1 MKNGLLIISISG
13 SLFLMNSCSDF
24 LDIEPKNL
32 QTEKTAFQT
41 YSNFATYSL
50 GLYDVFPGANDIAF
64 GDAKTPWLNNNTQI
78 NGNAWAYRKIT
89 EASNNSEWNFSF
101 IRRVNIM
108 LDNIDPSQLTDKEKA
123 HWRSVGLFFRSYRYI
138 RLMSLYGD
146 VPWIEHVVTEDDV
159 DIIYGK
165 RDSRD
170 VVAANILRDLL
181 YAEQNINADGD
192 GTNTVNVHVVRALIS
207 RFGLF
212 EGTWRKY
219 HGLGDAE
226 TYLNACVTMS
236 EKLLQSFPN
245 LHNKYEELFN
255 SQDLTGM
262 TGVLLFYAYEL
273 NILTHGVQRSNSR
286 ASGSTYELS
295 KEMVGKYLCSDGR
308 PISTSSLY
316 DGDKSVFDEFRNRDY
331 RLLLTVVP
339 PSRVH
344 KGGAPTSLEW
354 RFLEPGETVTIGTTT
369 LTVTDED
376 CAKFREYIDLLA
388 KISKPTQKAL
398 PVIAWNNTLATNY
411 TPRFRNFAEGIA
423 PFSGQHGY
431 WYYKYYDTDP
441 PLQATNSQD
450 FPIFRIEEAMLNY
463 AEAKFELGQFNQ
475 DVADRTINKIRVRVN
490 VAPMNVAEIDE
501 TFDTERDQAV
511 SPVLWE
517 IRRERMVELIGEDF
531 LFNDVRR
538 WKKGEYYNKQQK
550 GAWVKNAEYNNVLR
564 IEGYPTVAAS
574 KDKEGYVIY
583 LQEPLGWLE
592 HYYLFPIPLKELILN
607 PELEQNPGYNSPQ

>member
-1 MKNGLLIISISG
+1 MSGLLV
-13 SLFLMNSCSDF
+13 LTNSCVNDF

-41 YSNFATYSL
+41 YSNFATYSI
-50 GLYDVFPGANDIAF
+50 GLYDVFKGANDIAF
-64 GDAKTPWLNNNTQI
+64 GDGKTPWLNNNTQT
-78 NGNAWAYRKIT
+78 NGNSWAYQKIT
-89 EASNNSEWNFSF
+89 ESSNNAEWDFSF

-108 LDNIDPSQLTDKEKA
+108 LDNIDQSQLNEMEKG
-123 HWRSVGLFFRSYRYI
+123 HWRSVGLFFRSYRYFV
-138 RLMSLYGD
+138 LMSLYGD
-146 VPWIEHVVTEDDV
+146 VPWIEHVVTEEDE

-170 VVAANILRDLL
+170 VVAANILRDLQ
-181 YAEQNINADGD
+181 YAEENINPGGD
-192 GTNTVNVHVVRALIS
+192 GSNTINVNVVRALIS

-219 HGLGDAE
+219 HSLGNSE
-226 TYLNACVTMS
+226 IYLNACIAAS
-236 EKLLQSFPN
+236 EKLMQSFPN

-262 TGVLLFYAYEL
+262 TGIILFYTYVE

-295 KEMVGKYLCSDGR
+295 KEMVEKYLCSDGR
-308 PISTSSLY
+308 PISTSPLY
-316 DGDKSVFDEFRNRDY
+316 NGDKTPFDEFRNRDY

-344 KGGAPTSLEW
+344 KDGAPTSLEW
-354 RFLEPGETVTIGTTT
+354 RFLRTGETVRIGTTT
-369 LTVTDED
+369 LTVTESDSMR
-376 CAKFREYIDLLA
+376 FREYIDLLV
-388 KISKPTQKAL
+388 KISKPSQKAL

-431 WYYKYYDTDP
+431 WFYKYYDTDP
-441 PLQATNSQD
+441 PMQATNSQD
-450 FPIFRIEEAMLNY
+450 MPLYRIEETMLNY
-463 AEAKFELGQFNQ
+463 AEAKFELGQFDQ
-475 DVADRTINKIRVRVN
+475 DIAERTINKIRERVN
-490 VAPMNVAEIDE
+490 VAPVNVAEIDE
-501 TFDTERDQAV
+501 AFDMERDPDV
-511 SPVLWE
+511 PPILWE

-531 LFNDVRR
+531 FFNDVRR

-550 GAWVKNAEYNNVLR
+550 GCWVKNAEYNNVLR
-564 IEGYPTVAAS
+564 IEGFPTVAAS
-574 KDKEGYVIY
+574 RDQEGYVVY
-583 LQEPLGWLE
+583 LDPPKGWLE
-592 HYYLFPIPLKELILN
+592 HYYLFPVPLKELVLN
-607 PELEQNPGYNSPQ
+607 PQLEQNPGYSRPE